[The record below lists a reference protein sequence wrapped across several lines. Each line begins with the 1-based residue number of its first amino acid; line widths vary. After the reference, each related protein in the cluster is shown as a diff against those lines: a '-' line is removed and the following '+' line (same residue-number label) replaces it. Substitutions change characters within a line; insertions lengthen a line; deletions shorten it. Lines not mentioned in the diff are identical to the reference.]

1 MPTPDP
7 ATAIRSLD
15 GFLHDWL
22 AFQRWYRQVP
32 AVVVGLSVGDEVVHT
47 SSHGVADLQTGRP
60 ATASTRF

>member
-32 AVVVGLSVGDEVVHT
+32 AVVVGLSVGDEVEVEIE
-47 SSHGVADLQTGRP
+47 GIGILRNPVVGK
-60 ATASTRF
+60 